1 MEGAPLR
8 QRRVVVTGLGMISP
22 LGLDVQSTWSKI
34 LAGHSGISSI
44 DSFDVSKYPTR
55 FGGPIRDFDVTQY
68 MSAKEAK
75 RFDPFVH
82 YGVAAAVQAV
92 ADSGLELSEE
102 YNDRV
107 GVAVGS
113 GIGGIGTILK
123 TCAGFHDSDYNPK
136 KVSPFFIPSSI
147 ANMAAGQI
155 SIQLNLHGP
164 NIAAVSACTTGVHN
178 IGLAARMIAA
188 GDAEAMVAG
197 GCEMAVNRI
206 GLAGFCAAKALSTRN
221 DDPAAASRPW
231 DVNRDGFVLSDGAG
245 VLILEDLDSAKARDA
260 QIYGEVIGFGM
271 SGDAHHITMPS
282 GRGAR
287 QCMSNALADA
297 EIAGEGIDYVN
308 AHGTSTQAGDVS
320 ESQSIE
326 SVLGD
331 GAHGAA
337 VSSTKSMTGHMLG
350 AAGSVEAIFSLLA
363 IRDQVAPPTINLDE
377 PDEGCNLDY
386 VPHTARDMK
395 IDVALS
401 NSFGFGGTNGS
412 LILKRFS

>member
-1 MEGAPLR
+1 MK

-22 LGLDVQSTWSKI
+22 LGLDVESTWAGI
-34 LAGHSGISSI
+34 LAGRSGISAI
-44 DSFDVSKYPTR
+44 EQFDVSKYPTR
-55 FGGPIRDFDVTQY
+55 FGGPIRNFDPTQY

-82 YGVAAAVQAV
+82 YGVAASVQAV
-92 ADSGLELSEE
+92 QDSGLELSDE
-102 YNDRV
+102 YNERV

-113 GIGGIGTILK
+113 GIGGIGTILN
-123 TCAGFHDSDYNPK
+123 TCAGFHESGYNPK

-147 ANMAAGQI
+147 ANMAAGQV

-178 IGLAARMIAA
+178 IGLAARLIAC

-221 DDPAAASRPW
+221 DNPEAASRPW
-231 DVNRDGFVLSDGAG
+231 DVDRDGFVLSDGAG
-245 VLILEDLDSAKARDA
+245 VVVLEDLESAKARGA
-260 QIYGEVIGFGM
+260 RIYGEVVGFGM

-282 GRGAR
+282 GHGAR
-287 QCMSNALADA
+287 QCMTNALADA
-297 EIAGEGIDYVN
+297 EMTGEDIDYVN

-326 SVLGD
+326 SVLGS
-331 GAHGAA
+331 AAKRVA

-350 AAGSVEAIFSLLA
+350 AAGSAEAIFTLLA
-363 IRDQVAPPTINLDE
+363 IRDQVAPPTINLDT

-386 VPHTARDMK
+386 VPHTARDMT
-395 IDVALS
+395 INAALS

-412 LILKRFS
+412 LILKRFD

>member
-1 MEGAPLR
+1 MR

-22 LGLDVQSTWSKI
+22 LGLDVASTWEGI
-34 LAGHSGISSI
+34 LAGRSGITDI
-44 DSFDVSKYPTR
+44 DTFDVSGYPTR
-55 FGGPIRDFDVTQY
+55 FGGPIRNFDVTRY

-82 YGVAAAVQAV
+82 YGVAAAVQATL
-92 ADSGLELSEE
+92 DSGYELDDEV
-102 YNDRV
+102 NDRV

-123 TCAGFHDSDYNPK
+123 TCVGFHEADYNPK

-155 SIQLNLHGP
+155 SIQLRLNGP

-178 IGLAARMIAA
+178 IGLAGRMIAA
-188 GDAEAMVAG
+188 GDADAMVAG
-197 GCEMAVNRI
+197 GCEMAVNPV
-206 GLAGFCAAKALSTRN
+206 GLAGFCSARALSTRN

-231 DVNRDGFVLSDGAG
+231 DVDRDGFVLSDGAG
-245 VLILEDLDSAKARDA
+245 VVFLEEYESARARGA
-260 QIYGEVIGFGM
+260 TIYGELAGFGM

-282 GRGAR
+282 GHGAR

-297 EIAGEGIDYVN
+297 EMNPDEIQYVN

-320 ESQSIE
+320 ESQAIE
-326 SVLGD
+326 SVLGP
-331 GAHGAA
+331 AAKKAA

-350 AAGSVEAIFSLLA
+350 AAGSAEAIFTLLA
-363 IRDQVAPPTINLDE
+363 IRDQVAPPTINLDT
-377 PDEGCNLDY
+377 PDEGCSLDY
-386 VPHTARDMK
+386 VPHEARSMP
-395 IDVALS
+395 ISAVLS

-412 LILKRFS
+412 LIFKRVD

>member
-1 MEGAPLR
+1 MK

-22 LGLDVQSTWSKI
+22 LGLDVESTWAGI
-34 LAGHSGISSI
+34 LAGRSGITSI

-82 YGVAAAVQAV
+82 YGVAAAVQAID
-92 ADSGLELSEE
+92 DSGYELSDE

-123 TCAGFHDSDYNPK
+123 TCASFHESGYSPK

-178 IGLAARMIAA
+178 IGLAARMIAY
-188 GDAEAMVAG
+188 GDADAMVAG
-197 GCEMAVNRI
+197 GCEMAVNPI
-206 GLAGFCAAKALSTRN
+206 GLAGFCSAKALSTRN
-221 DDPAAASRPW
+221 DDPTAASRPW
-231 DVNRDGFVLSDGAG
+231 DVDRDGFVLSDGAG
-245 VLILEDLDSAKARDA
+245 VLMLEDLDAAKARGA
-260 QIYGEVIGFGM
+260 RIYGEVVGFGM

-282 GRGAR
+282 GRGSK
-287 QCMSNALADA
+287 QCMINALADA
-297 EIAGEGIDYVN
+297 EMTGEDIDYIN

-326 SVLGD
+326 AVMGSAAKKV
-331 GAHGAA
+331 A

-350 AAGSVEAIFSLLA
+350 AAGSAEAIFALLA
-363 IRDQVAPPTINLDE
+363 IRDQVAPPTINLDH
-377 PDEGCNLDY
+377 PAEGCTLDY
-386 VPHTARDMK
+386 VPHTAREMK

-412 LILKRFS
+412 LILKRFD

>member
-1 MEGAPLR
+1 MK
-8 QRRVVVTGLGMISP
+8 QRRVVVTGLGMVSP
-22 LGLDVQSTWSKI
+22 LGLDVDTAWSAI
-34 LAGHSGISSI
+34 LAGKSGISSI
-44 DSFDVSKYPTR
+44 DSFDTSAYPTR
-55 FGGPIRDFDVTQY
+55 FGGPVRDFDVTQF

-82 YGVAAAVQAV
+82 YGVAASVQAM
-92 ADSGLELSEE
+92 ADSGLELNDD

-123 TCAGFHDSDYNPK
+123 TCVGFYEADYNPK

-147 ANMAAGQI
+147 ANMASGQV

-178 IGLAARMIAA
+178 IGLAARLIAH
-188 GDAEAMVAG
+188 GDADVMVAG
-197 GCEMAVNRI
+197 GAEMAVNRI
-206 GLAGFCAAKALSTRN
+206 GLAGFCAARALSQRN
-221 DDPAAASRPW
+221 DNPEAASRPW
-231 DVNRDGFVLSDGAG
+231 DKDRDGFVLSDGAG
-245 VLILEDLDSAKARDA
+245 VVVLEEYEAAKARGA
-260 QIYGEVIGFGM
+260 KIYGEVVGFGM

-287 QCMSNALADA
+287 QCMRNALNSA
-297 EIAGEGIDYVN
+297 ELNPEDIHYVN

-320 ESQSIE
+320 ESQSIDE
-326 SVLGD
+326 VLNASD
-331 GAHGAA
+331 NRIP

-350 AAGSVEAIFSLLA
+350 AAGAAEAIFTLLA
-363 IRDQVAPPTINLDE
+363 IRDQVAPPTINLDN

-386 VPHTARDMK
+386 VPHTARETR
-395 IDVALS
+395 IDAALS

-412 LILKRFS
+412 LIFKRV

>member
-1 MEGAPLR
+1 M
-8 QRRVVVTGLGMISP
+8 VVTGLGMISP
-22 LGLDVQSTWSKI
+22 LGLDVESTWAGI
-34 LAGHSGISSI
+34 LAGRSGISAI
-44 DSFDVSKYPTR
+44 EQFDVSKYPTR
-55 FGGPIRDFDVTQY
+55 FGGPIRNFDPTQY

-82 YGVAAAVQAV
+82 YGVAASVQAV
-92 ADSGLELSEE
+92 QDSGLELSDE
-102 YNDRV
+102 YNERV

-113 GIGGIGTILK
+113 GIGGIGTILN
-123 TCAGFHDSDYNPK
+123 TCAGFHESGYNPK

-147 ANMAAGQI
+147 ANMAAGQV

-178 IGLAARMIAA
+178 IGLAARLIAC

-221 DDPAAASRPW
+221 DNPEAASRPW
-231 DVNRDGFVLSDGAG
+231 DVDRDGFVLSDGAG
-245 VLILEDLDSAKARDA
+245 VVVLEDLESAKARGA
-260 QIYGEVIGFGM
+260 RIYGEVVGFGM

-282 GRGAR
+282 GHGAR
-287 QCMSNALADA
+287 QCMTNALADA
-297 EIAGEGIDYVN
+297 EMTGEDIDYVN

-326 SVLGD
+326 SVLGS
-331 GAHGAA
+331 AAKRVA

-350 AAGSVEAIFSLLA
+350 AAGSAEAIFTLLA
-363 IRDQVAPPTINLDE
+363 IRDQVAPPTINLDT

-386 VPHTARDMK
+386 VPHTARDMT
-395 IDVALS
+395 INAALS

-412 LILKRFS
+412 LILKRFD

>member
-1 MEGAPLR
+1 MK
-8 QRRVVVTGLGMISP
+8 QRRVVVTGLGMVSP
-22 LGLDVQSTWSKI
+22 LGLDVETAWSAI
-34 LAGHSGISSI
+34 LAGKSGISSI
-44 DSFDVSKYPTR
+44 DTFDTSAYPTR
-55 FGGPIRDFDVTQY
+55 FGGPVRDFDVTQF

-82 YGVAAAVQAV
+82 YGVAASVQAL
-92 ADSGLELSEE
+92 ADSGLVLDDE

-123 TCAGFHDSDYNPK
+123 TCAAFHASDYNPK

-147 ANMAAGQI
+147 ANMASGQV

-178 IGLAARMIAA
+178 IGLAARLIAS
-188 GDAEAMVAG
+188 GDADAMVAG
-197 GCEMAVNRI
+197 GCEMAVNPI
-206 GLAGFCAAKALSTRN
+206 GLAGFCAARALSQRN
-221 DDPAAASRPW
+221 DDPTAASRPW
-231 DVNRDGFVLSDGAG
+231 DKDRDGFVLSDGAG
-245 VLILEDLDSAKARDA
+245 VLMLEEYEAARA
-260 QIYGEVIGFGM
+260 RGARIYGEVAGFGM

-287 QCMSNALADA
+287 QCMRNALFNA
-297 EIAGEGIDYVN
+297 EMNPEDIHYVN

-320 ESQSIE
+320 ESQSIDQ
-326 SVLGD
+326 VLN
-331 GAHGAA
+331 AA
-337 VSSTKSMTGHMLG
+337 DNKIPVSSTKSMTGHMLG
-350 AAGSVEAIFSLLA
+350 AAGAAEAIFTLLA
-363 IRDQVAPPTINLDE
+363 IRDQVAPPTINLDN

-386 VPHTARDMK
+386 VPHTARDAK
-395 IDVALS
+395 IEAALS

-412 LILKRFS
+412 LIFKHVS

>member
-1 MEGAPLR
+1 
-8 QRRVVVTGLGMISP
+8 MISP
-22 LGLDVQSTWSKI
+22 LGLDVASTWEGI
-34 LAGHSGISSI
+34 LAGRSGITDI
-44 DSFDVSKYPTR
+44 DTFDVSGYPTR
-55 FGGPIRDFDVTQY
+55 FGGPIRNFDVTRY

-82 YGVAAAVQAV
+82 YGVAAAVQATL
-92 ADSGLELSEE
+92 DSGYELDDEV
-102 YNDRV
+102 NDRV

-123 TCAGFHDSDYNPK
+123 TCVGFHEADYNPK

-155 SIQLNLHGP
+155 SIQLRLNGP

-178 IGLAARMIAA
+178 IGLAGRMIAA
-188 GDAEAMVAG
+188 GDADAMVAG
-197 GCEMAVNRI
+197 GCEMAVNPV
-206 GLAGFCAAKALSTRN
+206 GLAGFCSARALSTRN

-231 DVNRDGFVLSDGAG
+231 DVDRDGFVLSDGAG
-245 VLILEDLDSAKARDA
+245 VVFLEEYESARARGA
-260 QIYGEVIGFGM
+260 TIYGELAGFGM

-282 GRGAR
+282 GHGAR

-297 EIAGEGIDYVN
+297 EMNPDEIQYVN

-320 ESQSIE
+320 ESQAIE
-326 SVLGD
+326 AVLGP
-331 GAHGAA
+331 AAKKAA

-350 AAGSVEAIFSLLA
+350 AAGSAEAIFTLLA
-363 IRDQVAPPTINLDE
+363 IRDQVAPPTINLDT
-377 PDEGCNLDY
+377 PDEGCSLDY
-386 VPHTARDMK
+386 VPHEARSMP
-395 IDVALS
+395 ISAVLS

-412 LILKRFS
+412 LIFKRVD

>member
-1 MEGAPLR
+1 MK

-22 LGLDVQSTWSKI
+22 LGLDVETTW
-34 LAGHSGISSI
+34 AGIVAGRSGITSI
-44 DSFDVSKYPTR
+44 DNFDVSKYPTR
-55 FGGPIRDFDVTQY
+55 FGGPIRDFDVTRY

-92 ADSGLELSEE
+92 SDSGYELSDE

-123 TCAGFHDSDYNPK
+123 TCASFHDSDYSPK

-178 IGLAARMIAA
+178 IGLAARMIAY
-188 GDAEAMVAG
+188 GDADAMVAG
-197 GCEMAVNRI
+197 GCEMAVNPI
-206 GLAGFCAAKALSTRN
+206 GLAGFCSAKALSTRN
-221 DDPAAASRPW
+221 DDPTAASRPW
-231 DVNRDGFVLSDGAG
+231 DVDRDGFVLSDGAG
-245 VLILEDLDSAKARDA
+245 VLMLEELESAKARGA
-260 QIYGEVIGFGM
+260 KIYGEVAGFGM

-282 GRGAR
+282 GRGSR
-287 QCMSNALADA
+287 QCMINALADA
-297 EIAGEGIDYVN
+297 EMTGEDIDYIN

-320 ESQSIE
+320 ESRSIE
-326 SVLGD
+326 AVMGSA
-331 GAHGAA
+331 AHKVA

-350 AAGSVEAIFSLLA
+350 AAGSAEAIFALLA
-363 IRDQVAPPTINLDE
+363 IRDQVAPPTINLDN
-377 PDEGCNLDY
+377 PDEGCTLDY
-386 VPHTARDMK
+386 VPHTAREMK

-412 LILKRFS
+412 LILKRFA

>member
-1 MEGAPLR
+1 M
-8 QRRVVVTGLGMISP
+8 VTGLGMISP
-22 LGLDVQSTWSKI
+22 LGLDVASTWEGI
-34 LAGHSGISSI
+34 LAGRSGITDI
-44 DSFDVSKYPTR
+44 DTFDVSGYPTR
-55 FGGPIRDFDVTQY
+55 FGGPIRNFDVTRY

-82 YGVAAAVQAV
+82 YGVAAAVQATL
-92 ADSGLELSEE
+92 DSGYELDDEV
-102 YNDRV
+102 NDRV

-123 TCAGFHDSDYNPK
+123 TCVGFHEADYNPK

-155 SIQLNLHGP
+155 SIQLRLNGP

-178 IGLAARMIAA
+178 IGLAGRMIAA
-188 GDAEAMVAG
+188 GDADAMVAG
-197 GCEMAVNRI
+197 GCEMAVNPV
-206 GLAGFCAAKALSTRN
+206 GLAGFCSARALSTRN

-231 DVNRDGFVLSDGAG
+231 DVDRDGFVLSDGAG
-245 VLILEDLDSAKARDA
+245 VVFLEEYESARARGA
-260 QIYGEVIGFGM
+260 TIYGELAGFGM

-282 GRGAR
+282 GHGAR

-297 EIAGEGIDYVN
+297 EMNPDEIQYVN

-320 ESQSIE
+320 ESQAIE
-326 SVLGD
+326 AVLGP
-331 GAHGAA
+331 AAKKAA

-350 AAGSVEAIFSLLA
+350 AAGSAEAIFTLLA
-363 IRDQVAPPTINLDE
+363 IRDQVAPPTINLDT
-377 PDEGCNLDY
+377 PDEGCSLDY
-386 VPHTARDMK
+386 VPHEARSMP
-395 IDVALS
+395 ISAVLS

-412 LILKRFS
+412 LIFKRVD

>member
-1 MEGAPLR
+1 MK
-8 QRRVVVTGLGMISP
+8 QRRVVVTGLGMVSP
-22 LGLDVQSTWSKI
+22 LGLDVETAWSAI
-34 LAGHSGISSI
+34 LAGQSGISSI
-44 DSFDVSKYPTR
+44 ATFDTSAYPTR
-55 FGGPIRDFDVTQY
+55 FGGPVRDFDVTRF

-82 YGVAAAVQAV
+82 YGVAASVQAL
-92 ADSGLELSEE
+92 ADSGLELDDE

-123 TCAGFHDSDYNPK
+123 TCAGFHASDYNPK

-147 ANMAAGQI
+147 ANMASGQV

-178 IGLAARMIAA
+178 IGLAARLIAS
-188 GDAEAMVAG
+188 GDADAMVAG
-197 GCEMAVNRI
+197 GCEMAVNPI
-206 GLAGFCAAKALSTRN
+206 GLAGFCAARALSQRN

-231 DVNRDGFVLSDGAG
+231 DVDRDGFVLSDGAG
-245 VLILEDLDSAKARDA
+245 VLMLEDYESAKSRGAK
-260 QIYGEVIGFGM
+260 IYGEVAGFGM

-287 QCMSNALADA
+287 QCMRNALNNA
-297 EIAGEGIDYVN
+297 EMNPEDIHYVN

-320 ESQSIE
+320 ESQSIDE
-326 SVLGD
+326 VLN
-331 GAHGAA
+331 AA
-337 VSSTKSMTGHMLG
+337 DNQIPVSSTKSMTGHMLG
-350 AAGSVEAIFSLLA
+350 AAGAAEAIFTLLS
-363 IRDQVAPPTINLDE
+363 IRDQVAPPTINLDNPE
-377 PDEGCNLDY
+377 PSCTLDY
-386 VPHTARDMK
+386 VPHTARDTR
-395 IDVALS
+395 IEAALS

-412 LILKRFS
+412 LIFKQAS